1 MLDSYRSLSAGMTA
15 KPGTP
20 GISRDKRLSD
30 EGLLRLERQ
39 LGGGS
44 QINDQ
49 VLTQWIRR
57 YGDSARKIIRNHDRY
72 HAGLEP

>member
-1 MLDSYRSLSAGMTA
+1 MTR

-20 GISRDKRLSD
+20 GISRENRLSD

-39 LGGGS
+39 LGSGS
-44 QINDQ
+44 QISDP

-57 YGDSARKIIRNHDRY
+57 YGDPARDLIKQYNRYTILIEPDDDRG
-72 HAGLEP
+72 A